1 MTHLS
6 DTELVLASS
15 KGDRNAFECLVS
27 RHESGL
33 RALMVSR
40 VRNDL
45 VEDLVQETLL
55 RALIQLPDLENPDRF
70 QEWLI
75 AIGAN
80 LVRMSYRTRQRRLT
94 VFDDYV
100 SSSQHEIQ
108 LVGWTSDPVED
119 LLVSEMTSEVK
130 SAIQSLPNKMREI
143 VELHYIDELSYK
155 EISHHLNI
163 PIATIEGRLYRARR
177 KLKEDLKMTQSTTD
191 MFELQEKL
199 GELEEQVEA
208 LQDRQQRM
216 AKEENMSIGQERSAA
231 ATQICRFPSD
241 EDEPIV
247 WGVVGAFRTQSQN
260 QKRHSIYS
268 TSIDKYLGVLS
279 NDQISSFVQMF
290 SNPEAVAILKV
301 LVKGP
306 IKRSHLI
313 EQVDLPEERLGV
325 EIDRLTSGKLLSEEN
340 GTVAVSH
347 HDVVVA
353 LLTLVNVAQIYYVHV
368 TKEVNPKDL
377 DVQGT
382 PGVSSGR
389 SRSRVTERSS

>member
-1 MTHLS
+1 MVAARGQVKNRYLANGQPLLGFRNYFRFSRQFLAARATPFVIDQYMTHLS
-6 DTELVLASS
+6 DTELVLAFS

-27 RHESGL
+27 RHEPGL

-70 QEWLI
+70 RQWLI

-80 LVRMSYRTRQRRLT
+80 LVRMSYRTRQTRLT
-94 VFDDYV
+94 VLDDYV

-130 SAIQSLPNKMREI
+130 SAIQSLPNMMREV

-163 PIATIEGRLYRARR
+163 SIATIEGRLYRARR

-191 MFELQEKL
+191 MFELREKL

-231 ATQICRFPSD
+231 
-241 EDEPIV
+241 
-247 WGVVGAFRTQSQN
+247 
-260 QKRHSIYS
+260 SI
-268 TSIDKYLGVLS
+268 
-279 NDQISSFVQMF
+279 
-290 SNPEAVAILKV
+290 
-301 LVKGP
+301 
-306 IKRSHLI
+306 R
-313 EQVDLPEERLGV
+313 
-325 EIDRLTSGKLLSEEN
+325 
-340 GTVAVSH
+340 
-347 HDVVVA
+347 
-353 LLTLVNVAQIYYVHV
+353 
-368 TKEVNPKDL
+368 
-377 DVQGT
+377 
-382 PGVSSGR
+382 
-389 SRSRVTERSS
+389 